1 MVCNILYQG
10 YSIGGPRSGSGP
22 RRNQIWTEAKI
33 NILIKSWSKRVFIG
47 ASFHWCMISRCIF
60 FSYSMWFLSSVSNPE
75 VQSGAVITTSL
86 WQLIHSMLAASSV
99 GHAGC
104 VCQWQQRG
112 QIDLWTVSFSQQTK
126 IMACFKPDKKRK
138 VDSKNGM
145 NWQVCICAACGS
157 TKPMCLICNE
167 TVALVKSSNVKRHYA
182 TKHAHFE
189 QKYSEVRGR
198 KINHLQSYKATCSVI
213 VRSTTQQER
222 AYLNIHQNQNHVY
235 WPSTFSYTRLLSMY
249 LNWKYAV

>member
-1 MVCNILYQG
+1 MGVNGRGLGRFSFRPKSPQKGRGHLKHNFRLTKRLLPDSTMTYRGRSDGLVQG

-112 QIDLWTVSFSQQTK
+112 QIDLWTV
-126 IMACFKPDKKRK
+126 ACF
-138 VDSKNGM
+138 S
-145 NWQVCICAACGS
+145 A
-157 TKPMCLICNE
+157 NE
-167 TVALVKSSNVKRHYA
+167 
-182 TKHAHFE
+182 
-189 QKYSEVRGR
+189 
-198 KINHLQSYKATCSVI
+198 NHGVL
-213 VRSTTQQER
+213 
-222 AYLNIHQNQNHVY
+222 
-235 WPSTFSYTRLLSMY
+235 
-249 LNWKYAV
+249 